1 MGGRLCCRVRRC
13 WANCCTGV
21 GCPPE
26 LSRPLR
32 QERLRLLQVSR
43 IKALREP
50 AIDRCQEVSG
60 CGALALL
67 LPHACQ
73 AHGGPQLPG
82 LGLLLAGH
90 GQRLLEAGFRLLP
103 WGPWALPQEQLTP
116 ERGLQGSGDVRRRT
130 PRAHRGPPRVCHAL
144 TAATRASRRPRVPS
158 PARGRGPGAR
168 AAPR

>member
-1 MGGRLCCRVRRC
+1 MRRC

-26 LSRPLR
+26 LSRQLL
-32 QERLRLLQVSR
+32 QERLRLLQVSS

-60 CGALALL
+60 LGALALL
-67 LPHACQ
+67 LPQACK

-82 LGLLLAGH
+82 FGLLLAGN
-90 GQRLLEAGFRLLP
+90 GPRLLEAGFRLLP
-103 WGPWALPQEQLTP
+103 CGPWALPQEQLAP
-116 ERGLQGSGDVRRRT
+116 ERGFQVSGDVRRST
-130 PRAHRGPPRVCHAL
+130 PRAHRGHPRVCHAL
-144 TAATRASRRPRVPS
+144 TASTRASRRPRVPS
-158 PARGRGPGAR
+158 PSRGRGPGAK